1 MMDVGRHPNITL
13 YTLSEVTEVKGE
25 AGNFTAKIVK
35 HPRYVDI
42 SKCTACGDCTKV
54 CPMVVPNEFDLGL
67 KSRKAIYTP
76 YNQAVPSAYVRVRE
90 ECLDNVPDRARK
102 IAKRLKERREKEV
115 TPWELIVCG
124 KCIQTCKAKAINF
137 DEPEEEIELN
147 VGAIVVATG
156 VEYYDPREASEYGYT
171 RFENVVTSFELER
184 LLDAASPTRGELLT
198 FANVRPPKRI
208 AFIQCV
214 GSRNMK
220 ADIDYCSRICCMNT
234 IKDTL
239 VVREH
244 YPDAEIM
251 VFYID
256 IRAFGKGFEEFYRR
270 SLDAGV
276 KYIKGKPSKITE
288 DKKTGEIILSYEDQL
303 SGEIKH
309 MVVDLAVLSSAMVPS
324 PATRKLSQILGVELA
339 RDGFF
344 KEIDPCSHP
353 LESPKPGIYLCG
365 CATGP
370 KDITD
375 AIAEASG
382 AAVKAG
388 MVVKEEIVEEKK
400 EEVKPL
406 DLSGPPRVGVFVCH
420 CGTNIAAVID
430 IKQICEY
437 TKTLKDVVFVE
448 DYLFACAESVQKKI
462 QEAILQY
469 NLNRIV
475 VAACTP
481 KTHEGIF
488 QETLSKIGFNP
499 YLFDMANIRNQ
510 CSWVHQQE
518 PEKATEKAKEIIKMY
533 VERVKKLE
541 SLYPKTL
548 NVGRDVLVIGGG
560 VTGIQCAIDLANRGL
575 KVYLIEKEEELG
587 GRVRK
592 LASVYPTGKSGK
604 DLIKELLGELE
615 NKDVTVFTN
624 AEIKDIKGFVGNFEI
639 ELICSGRV
647 YSANKGSEV
656 DSSKDNPI
664 KLNVGAIILA
674 IGADLYKP
682 LDKFGYG
689 QYPNVYTSMELEE
702 MISNNSE
709 KIQDIKSVAFI
720 QCVGS
725 RAEFGNT
732 WCSRYCCQSAI
743 KHAITLRERGIDV
756 TIFHRGIRVY
766 TKGAELMY
774 RKAREMGVLFIPYS
788 ELAKGEIPE
797 VIGNARAEQV
807 EMYYDVIGKTVVVP
821 VDAVFLSVGM
831 VPNGNETMKLSDLLK
846 VPRGSDLF
854 FLERHSKFG
863 PVETTVEGV
872 FLAGCCMFPMDIGDS
887 VAQASAVAAKVSALL
902 SRDIIVLPPITS
914 EVNEL
919 YCRGCGRCTEVC
931 EFHAISLLEKEPG
944 IFVAKVNEAMCKG
957 CGTCVPAC
965 PTGAIDLRY
974 FKFEQIKAQL
984 EALFE

>member
-13 YTLSEVTEVKGE
+13 YTLSEVAEVNGE
-25 AGNFTAKIVK
+25 AGNFFVKIVK
-35 HPRYVDI
+35 YPRYVDVN
-42 SKCTACGDCTKV
+42 KCTACGDCSKV
-54 CPMVVPNEFDLGL
+54 CPIVVPNEFDLGL

-76 YNQAVPSAYVRVRE
+76 YSQAIPSTYVRVRE
-90 ECLDNVPDRARK
+90 ECLDNVPERAKK
-102 IAKRLKERREKEV
+102 IMMKIKERREKKF

-124 KCIQTCKAKAINF
+124 KCIQTCKAKAIDF
-137 DEPEEEIELN
+137 DQPIEEIELH

-184 LLDAASPTRGELLT
+184 LLDAASPTHGELLT
-198 FANVRPPKRI
+198 FTNVRQPKRI

-288 DKKTGEIILSYEDQL
+288 NKKTGEIILSYEDQL
-303 SGEIKH
+303 CGEIKSI
-309 MVVDLAVLSSAMVPS
+309 VVDIAVLSSAMVPS
-324 PATRKLSQILGVELA
+324 LGTKKLAQILGIETSQ
-339 RDGFF
+339 DGFF
-344 KEIDPCSHP
+344 KEIDPCSSP
-353 LESPKPGIYLCG
+353 LESTRPGIYLCG

-382 AAVKAG
+382 AAIKAE
-388 MVVKEEIVEEKK
+388 MDIKEELVEEKK
-400 EEVKPL
+400 EEIKPL
-406 DLSGPPRVGVFVCH
+406 DLSGQPRIGVFVCH

-430 IKQICEY
+430 IKHLCEY
-437 TKTLKDVVFVE
+437 SQTIQDVKFV
-448 DYLFACAESVQKKI
+448 DNYMFACAESVQKKI
-462 QEAILQY
+462 QEAIIQH

-488 QETLSKIGFNP
+488 QETLAKIGFNP

-510 CSWVHQQE
+510 CSWVHQRE
-518 PEKATEKAKEIIKMY
+518 PEVATEKAKEIIRMS
-533 VERVKKLE
+533 VERVKRLE
-541 SLYPKTL
+541 PLYPKTL
-548 NVGRDVLVIGGG
+548 NVGRNVLIIGGG
-560 VTGIQCAIDLANRGL
+560 VSGIQCAIDLVNRGF
-575 KVYLIEKEEELG
+575 KVYLIEKEKELG
-587 GRVRK
+587 GRVRR
-592 LASVYPTGKSGK
+592 LSSIYPSGK
-604 DLIKELLGELE
+604 GGRELIEEQIKKLE
-615 NKDVTVFTN
+615 GLNVEVYTETD
-624 AEIKDIKGFVGNFEI
+624 IKDIRGFVGNFEI
-639 ELICSGRV
+639 KILQ
-647 YSANKGSEV
+647 NKKEF
-656 DSSKDNPI
+656 DLKA
-664 KLNVGAIILA
+664 GAIVLA

-682 LDKFGYG
+682 LDRFGYG
-689 QYPNVYTSMELEE
+689 QYPNVYTSMELEAILVNKLE
-702 MISNNSE
+702 SL
-709 KIQDIKSVAFI
+709 DGVKSVAFI

-725 RAEFGNT
+725 RAEVGNT
-732 WCSRYCCQSAI
+732 WCSRYCCQAAI
-743 KHAITLRERGIDV
+743 KQAIALREKGIDV

-788 ELAKGEIPE
+788 ELAKGEMPE
-797 VIGNARAEQV
+797 VLGNAKAERV
-807 EMYYDVIGKTVVVP
+807 ELYYDVIGKTIVVP

-831 VPNGNETMKLSDLLK
+831 VANGNETMKLSELLK
-846 VPRGSDLF
+846 VPRGADLF

-887 VAQASAVAAKVSALL
+887 ISQASAVAAKVAALL
-902 SRDIIVLPPITS
+902 SRDAIILPPITS
-914 EVNEL
+914 EVNDV

-931 EFHAISLLEKEPG
+931 EFHAISLVEKEPG
-944 IFVAKVNEAMCKG
+944 IFVAQVNEALCKG

-965 PTGAIDLRY
+965 PTGAIDLRH
-974 FKFEQIKAQL
+974 FKSEQIKAQL
-984 EALFE
+984 EALLR

>member
-13 YTLSEVTEVKGE
+13 FTMSEVKEVKGE
-25 AGNFTAKIVK
+25 IGNFSVKIVK

-42 SKCTACGDCTKV
+42 TKCTACGDCAKV
-54 CPMVVPNEFDLGL
+54 CPIVVPNEFDLGL

-76 YNQAVPSAYVRVRE
+76 YSQAVPSAYVRVRD
-90 ECLDNVPDRARK
+90 ECLDNVPERARK
-102 IAKRLKERREKEV
+102 IMQRMREKREGKI

-124 KCIQTCKAKAINF
+124 KCIQTCKAGAINF
-137 DEPEEEIELN
+137 DEPEEEIDLE

-156 VEYYDPREASEYGYT
+156 VDYYDPREASEYGYT

-184 LLDAASPTRGELLT
+184 LLDTASPTRGELLT
-198 FANVRPPKRI
+198 FTNVRQPKRI

-239 VVREH
+239 VIREH

-324 PATRKLSQILGVELA
+324 EHTRQLARILGIELA

-344 KEIDPCSHP
+344 KEIDPCSNP
-353 LESPKPGIYLCG
+353 LESTKPGIFVCG

-382 AAVKAG
+382 AGAKVG
-388 MVVKEEIVEEKK
+388 VIVKEEVVEDRK
-400 EEVKPL
+400 EEIMPL
-406 DLSGPPRVGVFVCH
+406 DLSGPPRVGVFICH
-420 CGTNIAAVID
+420 CGTNISAILD
-430 IKQICEY
+430 IEQLCEY
-437 TKTLKDVVFVE
+437 SKTLPDVIYVE
-448 DYLFACAESVQKKI
+448 DFLFACAESVQKKI
-462 QEAILQY
+462 QDAILQ
-469 NLNRIV
+469 NKLNRIV

-488 QETLSKIGFNP
+488 QETLLKIGFNP

-510 CSWVHQQE
+510 CSWVHQQV
-518 PEKATEKAKEIIKMY
+518 PEMATQKAKEIIKMY
-533 VERVKKLE
+533 VERVKRLE
-541 SLYPKTL
+541 PLYPKTL
-548 NVGRDVLVIGGG
+548 NVGRDIMIIGGG
-560 VTGIQCAIDLANRGL
+560 ISGIQCAVDLANRGF
-575 KVYLIEKEEELG
+575 KVYLIEKGNELG

-592 LASVYPTGKSGK
+592 LSSVYSSGRPGYEIIEQK
-604 DLIKELLGELE
+604 IKELQ
-615 NKDVTVFTN
+615 NKDITILTN
-624 AEIKDIKGFVGNFEI
+624 ADIKEIKGFVGNFEVNI
-639 ELICSGRV
+639 LHNNKEL
-647 YSANKGSEV
+647 NF
-656 DSSKDNPI
+656 
-664 KLNVGAIILA
+664 NVGAIVLA

-689 QYPNVYTSMELEE
+689 QYPNVYTSMDLEE
-702 MISNNSE
+702 MLLNNAE
-709 KIQDIKSVAFI
+709 RFQELKSVAFI

-725 RAEFGNT
+725 RAEVGNT

-743 KHAITLRERGIDV
+743 KQAIILRKMGLDV

-774 RKAREMGVLFIPYS
+774 RQAREFGVLFIPYS

-797 VIGNARAEQV
+797 IIGNNKAEFV
-807 EMYYDVIGKTVVVP
+807 EMDYDVIDKRVVVP

-831 VPNGNETMKLSDLLK
+831 IPNGNETMKLSELLK
-846 VPRGSDLF
+846 VPRGTDLF

-872 FLAGCCMFPMDIGDS
+872 YLAGCCMFPQDIGDS
-887 VAQASAVAAKVSALL
+887 IAQSSAVAAKVAALL
-902 SRDIIVLPPITS
+902 SRNVIVLPPITS
-914 EVNEL
+914 TVNEI
-919 YCRGCGRCTEVC
+919 YCRGCGHCAEVC
-931 EFHAISLLEKEPG
+931 EFHAITIVEKEPG
-944 IFVAKVNEAMCKG
+944 IFIAQVNEAMCKG

-965 PTGAIDLRY
+965 PTGAIDLKY
-974 FKFEQIKAQL
+974 FKSEQIKAQL
-984 EALFE
+984 EALFK

>member
-1 MMDVGRHPNITL
+1 MDVGRHPNITL
-13 YTLSEVTEVKGE
+13 YTLSEVTEVKGT
-25 AGNFTAKIVK
+25 AGNFTVKIIK
-35 HPRYVDI
+35 YPRYVAI
-42 SKCTACGDCTKV
+42 NQCTACGDCTKV
-54 CPMVVPNEFDLGL
+54 CPIVVPNEFDLGL
-67 KSRKAIYTP
+67 KSRKAIFTP
-76 YNQAVPSAYVRVRE
+76 YSQAVPSAYIRVRE
-90 ECLDNVPDRARK
+90 ECLDNVPERARK
-102 IAKRLKERREKEV
+102 IMKRIQERKLN
-115 TPWELIVCG
+115 PWELIVCG
-124 KCIQTCKAKAINF
+124 KCIQVCKAKAINF
-137 DEPEEEIELN
+137 DEPIEEIELN
-147 VGAIVVATG
+147 VGAIIVATG
-156 VEYYDPREASEYGYT
+156 VDYYDPREASEYGYT
-171 RFENVVTSFELER
+171 RFENVITSFELER
-184 LLDAASPTRGELLT
+184 LLDTASPTKGELLT
-198 FANVRPPKRI
+198 FSHVRHPKRI

-244 YPDAEIM
+244 YPHAEIM

-303 SGEIKH
+303 SGETRSL
-309 MVVDLAVLSSAMVPS
+309 VVDLAVLSSAMVPS
-324 PATRKLSQILGVELA
+324 PGTKKLAQILGIELA
-339 RDGFF
+339 QDGFF

-353 LESPKPGIYLCG
+353 LESSKLGIYLCG

-388 MVVKEEIVEEKK
+388 MIVKDEIVEEKK
-400 EEVKPL
+400 EEIKPL

-420 CGTNIAAVID
+420 CGTNIAAVLN
-430 IKQICEY
+430 IKTLCEY
-437 TKTLKDVVFVE
+437 AKTLNNVVFV
-448 DYLFACAESVQKKI
+448 DNYLFACAESVQKKI
-462 QEAILQY
+462 QEAIIEY

-510 CSWVHQQE
+510 CSWVHQKE
-518 PEKATEKAKEIIKMY
+518 SEKATEKAKEIIKMY
-533 VERVKKLE
+533 VERVKRLE
-541 SLYPKTL
+541 PLYPKTL
-548 NVGRDVLVIGGG
+548 NVGRDVVVIGGG
-560 VTGIQCAIDLANRGL
+560 ITGIQCAIDLANRGL
-575 KVYLIEKEEELG
+575 KVYLFEKEKELG
-587 GRVRK
+587 GRVKK
-592 LASVYPTGKSGK
+592 LASLYPSGK
-604 DLIKELLGELE
+604 TGAELIREMINELKD
-615 NKDVTVFTN
+615 KDVTVFTDT
-624 AEIKDIKGFVGNFEI
+624 EIKNIRGFVGNFEI
-639 ELICSGRV
+639 EFLSNNIT
-647 YSANKGSEV
+647 
-656 DSSKDNPI
+656 
-664 KLNVGAIILA
+664 KLNAGAIVLA

-702 MISNNSE
+702 MIINNSE
-709 KIQDIKSVAFI
+709 KLQELKSVAFI

-743 KHAITLRERGIDV
+743 KQAISLRERGIDV

-774 RKAREMGVLFIPYS
+774 RKARELGVLFIPYS

-797 VIGNARAEQV
+797 VIGNAKAEKI
-807 EMYYDVIGKTVVVP
+807 EMYYDVIDKTVSVP
-821 VDAVFLSVGM
+821 IDAIFLSVGM
-831 VPNGNETMKLSDLLK
+831 VPNGNETMKLSELLK

-863 PVETTVEGV
+863 PIETTVEGV

-914 EVNEL
+914 EINEL
-919 YCRGCGRCTEVC
+919 YCRGCGRCTEIC
-931 EFHAISLLEKEPG
+931 EFHALSLVEKEPRV
-944 IFVAKVNEAMCKG
+944 FVAKVNEAMCKG

-974 FKFEQIKAQL
+974 FKSEQIKAQL
-984 EALFE
+984 EALLG

>member
-1 MMDVGRHPNITL
+1 MDVGRHPNITL

-25 AGNFTAKIVK
+25 AGNYSVKILK
-35 HPRYVDI
+35 HPRYVNI
-42 SKCTACGDCTKV
+42 NQCTACGDCAKV
-54 CPMVVPNEFDLGL
+54 CPIVVPNEFDLGL
-67 KSRKAIYTP
+67 KFRKAIYTP
-76 YNQAVPSAYVRVRE
+76 YSQAVPSAYVRVRE

-102 IAKRLKERREKEV
+102 IMKRAQERKEKKHSA
-115 TPWELIVCG
+115 WELIVCG
-124 KCIQTCKAKAINF
+124 KCIQNCKAKAIDF

-156 VEYYDPREASEYGYT
+156 VDYYDPREASEYGYT

-198 FANVRPPKRI
+198 FTNVRHPKRI

-239 VVREH
+239 VIREH

-276 KYIKGKPSKITE
+276 KYIKGKPSKIVE
-288 DKKTGEIILSYEDQL
+288 NKKTGEIILAYEDQL
-303 SGEIKH
+303 SGEIKN
-309 MVVDLAVLSSAMVPS
+309 MVVDLAILSSAMVPS
-324 PATRKLSQILGVELA
+324 PKTKKLAQILGIGLD

-344 KEIDPCSHP
+344 REIDPCSHP

-388 MVVKEEIVEEKK
+388 VSVKEYVVEEKK
-400 EEVKPL
+400 EEITPI
-406 DLSGPPRVGVFVCH
+406 DLSGHPRIGVFVCH
-420 CGTNIAAVID
+420 CGTNIAAVLD
-430 IKQICEY
+430 IKQLVEY
-437 TKTLKDVVFVE
+437 AKTLKDVVFVD

-462 QEAILQY
+462 QEATLTHK
-469 NLNRIV
+469 LNRIV
-475 VAACTP
+475 VGACTP

-488 QETLSKIGFNP
+488 QETLLKIGFNP

-518 PEKATEKAKEIIKMY
+518 PEVATEKAKEIIKMS
-533 VERVKKLE
+533 VERVKRLKPL
-541 SLYPKTL
+541 SPKTL
-548 NVGRDVLVIGGG
+548 GVKRDVLIIGGG
-560 VTGIQCAIDLANRGL
+560 VSGIQCAIDLADRGF
-575 KVYLIEKEEELG
+575 KVYLLEKENELG
-587 GRVRK
+587 GRVRR
-592 LASVYPTGKSGK
+592 LASVYPSFKSGAE
-604 DLIKELLGELE
+604 LIKEKIDELKK
-615 NKDVTVFTN
+615 KDVCILTS
-624 AEIKDIKGFVGNFEI
+624 AEIKDINGFIGNFEV
-639 ELICSGRV
+639 EFSFGARICP
-647 YSANKGSEV
+647 ASE
-656 DSSKDNPI
+656 DISRIATN
-664 KLNVGAIILA
+664 KLNAGAIVLA

-702 MISNNSE
+702 MIANDSE
-709 KIQDIKSVAFI
+709 KLKELKSVAFI

-743 KHAITLRERGIDV
+743 KQAIQLRERGVDV

-774 RKAREMGVLFIPYS
+774 RKARELGVLFVPYS

-797 VIGNARAEQV
+797 VIGNAKAESV
-807 EMYYDVIGKTVVVP
+807 EMFYDVIGKTVVVP

-887 VAQASAVAAKVSALL
+887 ISQASAVAAKVSALL
-902 SRDIIVLPPITS
+902 SRDEIILPPITS
-914 EVNEL
+914 EVDEI
-919 YCRGCGRCTEVC
+919 YCRGCGKCTEVC
-931 EFHAISLLEKEPG
+931 EFHAISLVEKEPG
-944 IFVAKVNEAMCKG
+944 IFIAKVNEAMCKG

-965 PTGAIDLRY
+965 PTGAIDLRH
-974 FKFEQIKAQL
+974 FKSEQIKAQI
-984 EALFE
+984 EALFK

>member
-13 YTLSEVTEVKGE
+13 YTLSEVKEVKGE
-25 AGNFTAKIVK
+25 AGDFSVKIVK
-35 HPRYVDI
+35 HPRYVNI
-42 SKCTACGDCTKV
+42 NQCTACGDCAKV

-90 ECLDNVPDRARK
+90 ECLDNVPERARK
-102 IAKRLKERREKEV
+102 IMKRIQEKREKKY
-115 TPWELIVCG
+115 TPWELIACG
-124 KCIQTCKAKAINF
+124 KCIQACKAKCINF
-137 DEPEEEIELN
+137 DEPEEIIDLN

-198 FANVRPPKRI
+198 FTNVRQPRRI

-220 ADIDYCSRICCMNT
+220 ADIPFCSRICCMNT

-239 VVREH
+239 VIREH
-244 YPDAEIM
+244 YPDTEIM

-270 SLDAGV
+270 SLNAGV
-276 KYIKGKPSKITE
+276 KYIKGKPSKIIE
-288 DKKTGEIILSYEDQL
+288 DKKTGELLLAYEDQL
-303 SGEIKH
+303 KGEIKNL
-309 MVVDLAVLSSAMVPS
+309 VVDMVVLSSAMVPS
-324 PATRKLSQILGVELA
+324 EGTKNLSQILGIELDK
-339 RDGFF
+339 DGFF
-344 KEIDPCSHP
+344 KEQDPCSYP
-353 LESPKPGIYLCG
+353 LESTKPGIYVCG
-365 CATGP
+365 CATGA

-382 AAVKAG
+382 VAAKAG
-388 MVVKEEIVEEKK
+388 VLVKESVVEEKK
-400 EEVKPL
+400 EEILPL
-406 DLSGPPRVGVFVCH
+406 DLSGPFRVGVFVCH
-420 CGTNIAAVID
+420 CGTNISAVLN

-437 TKTLKDVVFVE
+437 AAKLKDVVFVD

-462 QEAILQY
+462 QEAILQ
-469 NLNRIV
+469 NKLNRIV

-481 KTHEGIF
+481 KTHEGVF
-488 QETLSKIGFNP
+488 QETLLKIGFNP

-510 CSWVHQQE
+510 CSWVHQHD
-518 PEKATEKAKEIIKMY
+518 PEIATEKAEEIVKMS
-533 VERVKKLE
+533 VQRVKRLE
-541 SLYPKTL
+541 PLLPKTL
-548 NVGRDVLVIGGG
+548 NVGREVLVIGGG
-560 VTGIQCAIDLANRGL
+560 VSGIQCAIDLKNRGF
-575 KVYLIEKEEELG
+575 KVYLIEKDKELG
-587 GRVRK
+587 GRVQR
-592 LASVYPTGKSGK
+592 LSNVYPTGMSGASLIEKKKRELK
-604 DLIKELLGELE
+604 DKGVEIYTEA
-615 NKDVTVFTN
+615 D
-624 AEIKDIKGFVGNFEI
+624 IKDIKGFVGNFEVKVVTRGK
-639 ELICSGRV
+639 EL
-647 YSANKGSEV
+647 NLK
-656 DSSKDNPI
+656 
-664 KLNVGAIILA
+664 VGAIVLA

-689 QYPNVYTSMELEE
+689 QFSNVHTSMELENILIE
-702 MISNNSE
+702 NSE
-709 KIQDIKSVAFI
+709 NLKDLKSVAFI

-725 RAEFGNT
+725 RAEVGNT

-743 KHAITLRERGIDV
+743 KQAILLRKKGIDV

-766 TKGAELMY
+766 SKGAEMMY
-774 RKAREMGVLFIPYS
+774 RQAREMGILFIPYS

-797 VIGNARAEQV
+797 VIGDRKAEKI
-807 EMYYDVIGKTVVVP
+807 EMYLDVIDKEIVVP
-821 VDAVFLSVGM
+821 VDAVILSVGM
-831 VPNGNETMKLSDLLK
+831 VPNGNETMKLSELLK

-887 VAQASAVAAKVSALL
+887 ISQASAVAAKVASLL
-902 SRDIIVLPPITS
+902 SRDTIVLPPITS
-914 EVNEL
+914 SVDEI
-919 YCRGCGRCTEVC
+919 YCRGCGRCVDVC
-931 EFHAISLLEKEPG
+931 EFHAISLIEKEPELF
-944 IFVAKVNEAMCKG
+944 IARVNEALCKG

-965 PTGAIDLRY
+965 PTGAIDLRH
-974 FKFEQIKAQL
+974 FKSEQIKAQL
-984 EALFE
+984 EALFK

>member
-13 YTLSEVTEVKGE
+13 FTMSELKEVKGE
-25 AGNFTAKIVK
+25 VGNFSVKIVK

-42 SKCTACGDCTKV
+42 SKCTACGDCVKV
-54 CPMVVPNEFDLGL
+54 CPIVEPNEFDLGL

-90 ECLDNVPDRARK
+90 ECLDNVPERARK
-102 IAKRLKERREKEV
+102 IMKKLKEKREEKI

-124 KCIQTCKAKAINF
+124 KCIQACKAKAIDF
-137 DEPEEEIELN
+137 DEPEEEIELE
-147 VGAIVVATG
+147 VGAIVVTTG
-156 VEYYDPREASEYGYT
+156 VDYYDPREASEYGYS

-184 LLDAASPTRGELLT
+184 LLDAASPTKGELLT
-198 FANVRPPKRI
+198 FTNVRQPKRI

-239 VVREH
+239 VIREH

-288 DKKTGEIILSYEDQL
+288 DRKTGEIILSYEDQL

-309 MVVDLAVLSSAMVPS
+309 IVVDLAILSSAMIPGVGTKQL
-324 PATRKLSQILGVELA
+324 AQILGIELA
-339 RDGFF
+339 HDGFF
-344 KEIDPCSHP
+344 KEIDPCSNP
-353 LESPKPGIYLCG
+353 LESTKPGIYVCG

-382 AAVKAG
+382 AAAKAG
-388 MVVKEEIVEEKK
+388 VIVKEEVVEEKK
-400 EEVKPL
+400 EEIVPL
-406 DLSGPPRVGVFVCH
+406 DLSGDPRVGVFVCH
-420 CGTNIAAVID
+420 CGTNISAVLG
-430 IKQICEY
+430 IKQLCEY
-437 TKTLKDVVFVE
+437 SKNLPGVVYVE

-462 QEAILQY
+462 QDAILQ
-469 NLNRIV
+469 NKLNRIV

-488 QETLSKIGFNP
+488 QETLLKIGFNP

-510 CSWVHQQE
+510 CSWVHQQD
-518 PEKATEKAKEIIKMY
+518 PEMATQKAKEIIKMY
-533 VERVKKLE
+533 VERVKRLE

-548 NVGRDVLVIGGG
+548 NVGRDVLIIGGG
-560 VTGIQCAIDLANRGL
+560 VSGIQCAIDLANRGF
-575 KVYLIEKEEELG
+575 KVYLLEKEKELG
-587 GRVRK
+587 GRVAR
-592 LASVYPTGKSGK
+592 LSNVYPSGK
-604 DLIKELLGELE
+604 PGAELIRQKINELQAKGVEIYTGA
-615 NKDVTVFTN
+615 D
-624 AEIKDIKGFVGNFEI
+624 IKDIKGFVGNFEI
-639 ELICSGRV
+639 LI
-647 YSANKGSEV
+647 ATSE
-656 DSSKDNPI
+656 KEF
-664 KLNVGAIILA
+664 KLKAGAIVLT

-682 LDKFGYG
+682 LDKFGYR
-689 QYPNVYTSMELEE
+689 QYPNVFTSMELEE
-702 MISNNSE
+702 MLLCDDE
-709 KIQDIKSVAFI
+709 KLKNFKSVAFI

-725 RAEFGNT
+725 RAEVGNT

-743 KHAITLRERGIDV
+743 KQAIILRKKGIDV

-774 RKAREMGVLFIPYS
+774 RQARELGVLFIPYS
-788 ELAKGEIPE
+788 ELAKGEMPE
-797 VIGNARAEQV
+797 IIGDVKAESV
-807 EMYYDVIGKTVVVP
+807 EMDYDVIDRRVAIP
-821 VDAVFLSVGM
+821 VDGVVLSVGM
-831 VPNGNETMKLSDLLK
+831 IPNGNETMKLSDLLK
-846 VPRGSDLF
+846 VPRGADLF

-872 FLAGCCMFPMDIGDS
+872 YLAGCCMFPQDIGDS
-887 VAQASAVAAKVSALL
+887 IAQSSAVAAKVAALL
-902 SRDIIVLPPITS
+902 SRDVIVLPPITS
-914 EVNEL
+914 TVDEI
-919 YCRGCGRCTEVC
+919 YCRGCGRCAEVC
-931 EFHAISLLEKEPG
+931 EFHAVSIIEKEPG
-944 IFVAKVNEAMCKG
+944 AYIATVNEAMCKG

-965 PTGAIDLRY
+965 PTGAIDLRH
-974 FKFEQIKAQL
+974 FKYEQIKAQL
-984 EALFE
+984 EALFK